1 MEHLRVG
8 ISSDMSSFVYP
19 GILVQISRTLCEE
32 PILVERDYASFRFI
46 FSDGASIVIHVS
58 DIEGFICDDNY
69 CAVIGLVRTECMNL
83 IDETAKQIYEDKPN
97 G

>member
-46 FSDGASIVIHVS
+46 FSDGASIVLQIS
-58 DIEGFICDDNY
+58 NIEGLICDDNY
-69 CAVIGLVRTECMNL
+69 HALTELVRIECMNL
-83 IDETAKQIYEDKPN
+83 IDETAKRIEDGKQN